1 MCARNLAL
9 EEGGGSST
17 CSPVGGQHGELEVW
31 TEKGD
36 CQEVA
41 LQRVLYKK
49 QPEDV
54 STLLQINPKE
64 TGGRRSGRVYDRRFA
79 CLPSYPLK

>member
-17 CSPVGGQHGELEVW
+17 CSSVGGQHGELEVW

-36 CQEVA
+36 CQEVT
-41 LQRVLYKK
+41 LQRVLYKQ

-54 STLLQINPKE
+54 STLLLKKPVAANQVEFMI
-64 TGGRRSGRVYDRRFA
+64 VDLHA
-79 CLPSYPLK
+79 CPAIR